1 MKLKLLSI
9 AVLMATSV
17 LFSCQNDSN
26 EDNDGVDEI
35 SSKVTELNKLFEFQS
50 WQEMMNYYVSGDGA
64 TWLGEQNVKVLS
76 YEYKGTTKVTD
87 ALLTVPS
94 SAMIPVYSGNTIVSV
109 STYSSLS
116 EKDKNACSSWRETCL
131 GLYKGETLGVIQI
144 KCRVNDKEYTSQGYV
159 SKSIMVYDDILMNTK
174 STTTSKAKKMKAKA
188 RIKASEEINSDI
200 EKHFVTDEVTYRR
213 LSVIVARAFCSFTV
227 RYKDGS
233 FLVND
238 LCGSHA
244 TEFGKA
250 AAKAEPT
257 ITGNTCVVHYSAAA
271 GPASMTISWNGISF
285 TTSSDG
291 NVISGSESY
300 SKSDFFQ

>member
-1 MKLKLLSI
+1 MKKVLSI
-9 AVLMATSV
+9 AVLIALGV
-17 LFSCQNDSN
+17 FLSCSNDP
-26 EDNDGVDEI
+26 EEEKDGMGEI
-35 SSKVTELNKLFEFQS
+35 SSKITELNKLFEFQS
-50 WQEMMNYYVSGDGA
+50 WQEMMEYYVSGGGA
-64 TWLGEQNVKVLS
+64 SWLAEQNVKIIS
-76 YEYKGTTKVTD
+76 YELKGTTKVTD

-109 STYSSLS
+109 SAYSSLS
-116 EKDKNACSSWRETCL
+116 EKDKNACSSWRET
-131 GLYKGETLGVIQI
+131 YKGETLGVIQI
-144 KCRVNDKEYTSQGYV
+144 KCRVNDMEYTSQGYV

-174 STTTSKAKKMKAKA
+174 STSSSKAKKLRAKA
-188 RIKASEEINSDI
+188 RMKASEEINSDI
-200 EKHFVTDEVTYRR
+200 VKHFVSDEVTYCRFGA
-213 LSVIVARAFCSFTV
+213 IVARAFCSFTV

-233 FLVND
+233 FLIND

-250 AAKAEPT
+250 AAKVEPT
-257 ITGNTCVVHYSAAA
+257 VSGNTCTIRYSAVA

-300 SKSDFFQ
+300 SKSDFFE

>member
-1 MKLKLLSI
+1 MKKVLSI
-9 AVLMATSV
+9 AVLIALGV
-17 LFSCQNDSN
+17 FLSCSNDP
-26 EDNDGVDEI
+26 EEEKDGMGEI
-35 SSKVTELNKLFEFQS
+35 SSKITELNKLFEFQS
-50 WQEMMNYYVSGDGA
+50 WQEMMEYYVSGGGA
-64 TWLGEQNVKVLS
+64 SWLAEQNIKIIS
-76 YEYKGTTKVTD
+76 YELKGTTKVTD

-109 STYSSLS
+109 SAYSSLS

-144 KCRVNDKEYTSQGYV
+144 KCRVNDMEYTSQGYV

-174 STTTSKAKKMKAKA
+174 STSSSKAKKLRAKA
-188 RIKASEEINSDI
+188 RMKASEEINSDI
-200 EKHFVTDEVTYRR
+200 VKHFVSDEVTYCRFGA
-213 LSVIVARAFCSFTV
+213 IVARAFCSFTV

-233 FLVND
+233 FLIND

-250 AAKAEPT
+250 AAKVEPT
-257 ITGNTCVVHYSAAA
+257 VSGNTCTIRYSAVA

-300 SKSDFFQ
+300 SKSDFFE